1 MVLKPQTFSL
11 RCSGPLFAERAY
23 TTSLLPQVHRSM
35 LVDMEDRFVQ
45 KHMSSANSSGKKSNK
60 ITGND
65 TAPTCQLG
73 AGSVAVR
80 SRPMRV
86 LVVDDQ
92 LLVLA
97 GICELVKLL
106 TDVEVVA
113 QARNGREALKLMEIH
128 SPEIILMDVTM
139 PDMNGLEA
147 TVLAKK
153 RCPHTKIILLSDLWD
168 EQFVARALR
177 SGAEAIVLKDAA
189 VEELHA
195 TIKAVA
201 GGSYLFPQLSKKD
214 SQAGPDGPVTETEL
228 IRITGRQREVLQLIG
243 EGKST
248 KEIATL
254 LRISVNT
261 VKTHR
266 LKLMEKLGVHEITG
280 VVRYAVKVG
289 LVDK

>member
-1 MVLKPQTFSL
+1 MASPTRSNNKSNNIIRDFGKGSL
-11 RCSGPLFAERAY
+11 R
-23 TTSLLPQVHRSM
+23 
-35 LVDMEDRFVQ
+35 
-45 KHMSSANSSGKKSNK
+45 
-60 ITGND
+60 
-65 TAPTCQLG
+65 QLG
-73 AGSVAVR
+73 AGNNLTGPK
-80 SRPMRV
+80 PMRL

-113 QARNGREALKLMEIH
+113 QARNGREALNLMEIH

-139 PDMNGLEA
+139 PDMNGLEV

-153 RCPHTKIILLSDLWD
+153 RFPQTKIILLSDLWD

-214 SQAGPDGPVTETEL
+214 AQAGPDGPVTETEL

-248 KEIATL
+248 KEIATV
-254 LRISVNT
+254 LRVSVNT

>member
-1 MVLKPQTFSL
+1 MAFPTRRGITSNEIT
-11 RCSGPLFAERAY
+11 RDSGNA
-23 TTSLLPQVHRSM
+23 
-35 LVDMEDRFVQ
+35 
-45 KHMSSANSSGKKSNK
+45 SAR
-60 ITGND
+60 
-65 TAPTCQLG
+65 QFG
-73 AGSVAVR
+73 AGSDR
-80 SRPMRV
+80 ILSKPMRV

-106 TDVEVVA
+106 SDVEIVA
-113 QARNGREALKLMEIH
+113 QARGGREALRLMEIY
-128 SPEIILMDVTM
+128 SPDIILMDVAM

-153 RCPHTKIILLSDLWD
+153 RFPHTKIILLSDRWD

-201 GGSYLFPQLSKKD
+201 GGSYLFPQLSKND
-214 SQAGPDGPVTETEL
+214 SPARPDRPKAETDL

-266 LKLMEKLGVHEITG
+266 LKLMEKLDVHEITG
-280 VVRYAVKVG
+280 VVRYAVKIG
-289 LVDK
+289 LVCKLGFVLASVF

>member
-1 MVLKPQTFSL
+1 
-11 RCSGPLFAERAY
+11 
-23 TTSLLPQVHRSM
+23 
-35 LVDMEDRFVQ
+35 
-45 KHMSSANSSGKKSNK
+45 MSSANSGGNKSNLITRDSGK
-60 ITGND
+60 G
-65 TAPTCQLG
+65 PTRQLG
-73 AGSVAVR
+73 AGSAAVR
-80 SRPMRV
+80 SKPIRV

-113 QARNGREALKLMEIH
+113 QAKNGREALRLMEIY
-128 SPEIILMDVTM
+128 SPEIILMDVAM
-139 PDMNGLEA
+139 PEMTGLEA
-147 TVLAKK
+147 TILAKK
-153 RCPHTKIILLSDLWD
+153 SFPHTKIILLSEHWD
-168 EQFVARALR
+168 EQLVTRALR
-177 SGAEAIVLKDAA
+177 SGAEAIVLKNAP

-201 GGSYLFPQLSKKD
+201 HGSYRLPQISEKD
-214 SQAGPDGPVTETEL
+214 SPDKPDNLRAETEL

-266 LKLMEKLGVHEITG
+266 MKLMEKLGVHEVTG
-280 VVRYAVKVG
+280 VVRYAVKIG
-289 LVDK
+289 LVYKLGFVLALVLQQTHPSS